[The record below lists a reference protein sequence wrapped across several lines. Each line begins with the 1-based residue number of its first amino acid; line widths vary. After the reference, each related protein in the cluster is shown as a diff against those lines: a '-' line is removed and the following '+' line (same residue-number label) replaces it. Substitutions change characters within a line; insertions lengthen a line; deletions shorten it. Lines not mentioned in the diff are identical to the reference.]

1 MGVGRIGRT
10 RVRPGSLE
18 NDAEAYRRF
27 QMPEQAN
34 RRTATMKAV
43 GLILVAVI
51 AVGFVVGWM
60 RTSLF
65 GPQHTVN
72 ILVVEDQTVTRELM
86 ISVAHA
92 AFPGA
97 TVRAAADLA
106 SALSSARNMARLDM
120 VLLDLGLPDGQGLDG
135 LLCFRADFPQ
145 AKIVIVSSQDTPE
158 LIADAMDLG
167 ASGLMPVRSSRH
179 HRIGVSLEHADCP
192 IVMLVY
198 SFSLC
203 STVRPS

>member
-1 MGVGRIGRT
+1 
-10 RVRPGSLE
+10 
-18 NDAEAYRRF
+18 
-27 QMPEQAN
+27 
-34 RRTATMKAV
+34 
-43 GLILVAVI
+43 
-51 AVGFVVGWM
+51 
-60 RTSLF
+60 
-65 GPQHTVN
+65 VN

-106 SALSSARNMARLDM
+106 NALSSARNMAWLDM
-120 VLLDLGLPDGQGLDG
+120 VLLDLGLPDSQGLDG

-167 ASGLMPVRSSRH
+167 ASGFMPVRSSGITASACRSSTGLPN
-179 HRIGVSLEHADCP
+179 RP
-192 IVMLVY
+192 
-198 SFSLC
+198 C
-203 STVRPS
+203 SYIRLACVPPYDLR